1 MRVAT
6 DDKTA
11 GEKALPVRYAGV
23 DWSWSEHAVCV
34 VDETGSVVERITV
47 KHSGPGL
54 ARLVT
59 ALHRHQ
65 VHGVAIERGD
75 GPVVQ
80 ALLEAGLTVF
90 VVPSRQVTALRSRYG
105 SAGNKDDR
113 FDAFVL
119 ADVLRTDWRRLQPLT
134 QDQSETL
141 GLRMLIRTRHD
152 LVTARVAAHNQLR
165 AHLLSTFPGAVGLFH
180 RLDGGISLTFLTRF
194 PTPRHARWLSETRLA
209 AWLSAEKYTRAKTR
223 TPAQLMT
230 HLRTSPPGLPEGP
243 AADAGE
249 TITGQLVALLKSL
262 KGAIKAVE
270 QHIATALA
278 GHADAGVFT
287 SLPRAG
293 MVRAATLLAEIGD
306 ARGRFPTED
315 ALAAAAGVSPSTR
328 ASGRA
333 RAVVFRHGCN
343 RRLRQALVDFA
354 DGSRKG
360 SPWAQAIYERARA
373 RGARHAHAI
382 RILARAWI
390 RVIWRCWIDGTAY
403 QPDRHGGFVD
413 VQQAAALVTATT

>member
-1 MRVAT
+1 MSVGT

-11 GEKALPVRYAGV
+11 GQTALPVRYAGV

-34 VDETGSVVERITV
+34 VDETGTVVERLTV

-54 ARLVT
+54 SRLVT

-65 VHGVAIERGD
+65 VFGVAIERGD

-80 ALLEAGLTVF
+80 ALLDAGLTVF
-90 VVPSRQVTALRSRYG
+90 VIPSRQVTSLRSRYG

-134 QDQSETL
+134 QDRPETL

-152 LVTARVAAHNQLR
+152 LVVARVAAHNQLR
-165 AHLLSTFPGAVGLFH
+165 AHLLSAFPGAVGLFH
-180 RLDGGISLTFLTRF
+180 RLDGTVSLMFLARF

-209 AWLSAEKYTRAKTR
+209 AWLSVAKYTRARTR
-223 TPAQLMT
+223 TSAQLMT
-230 HLRTSPPGLPEGP
+230 HLRQSPPGLPDGD

-249 TITGQLVALLKSL
+249 TITVQLVALLQSL
-262 KGAIKAVE
+262 KDRIRALEK
-270 QHIATALA
+270 HIAQALA
-278 GHADAGVFT
+278 AHADAEVFT
-287 SLPRAG
+287 SLPRSG
-293 MVRAATLLAEIGD
+293 TVRAATLLAEIGD

-328 ASGRA
+328 ASGRS
-333 RAVVFRHGCN
+333 RSVIFRYGCN

-360 SPWAQAIYERARA
+360 SPWAQAVYERARA

-390 RVIWRCWIDGTAY
+390 RVIWRCWNDSTPY
-403 QPDRHGGFVD
+403 QPDRHGSLVEL
-413 VQQAAALVTATT
+413 QATEPATAVT